1 MMANY
6 GYDEVWYALEEA
18 IKLQAHYA
26 ELINMHDGGQR
37 IAFKTAKEFLDRL
50 RKLDNTKKK

>member
-1 MMANY
+1 MANY
-6 GYDEVWYALEEA
+6 GYDEIWYALEEA

-37 IAFKTAKEFLDRL
+37 IPFKSAKEFLDRL
-50 RKLDNTKKK
+50 RKLSNKKG